1 MKKLIT
7 LLFSLF
13 IVTASFAVAHISNQE
28 FADLI
33 KNSKDLVIIDG
44 NRAANYATSHV
55 KNAINV
61 WQQDLF
67 LTSTP
72 EGKFKSNEDLAKY
85 FGDKGISETSN
96 IVIYDDG
103 TNKYTTRLW
112 FTLKYLG
119 ATNVKIVTKIDAEWG
134 KYRIP
139 VTSAVP
145 TKPTPV
151 KFNVKANPAMLSDF
165 ENMKAKIGKPEFV
178 LVDVRYVEEYNGV
191 DKDKKS
197 EGHLPGAI
205 LIPHKE
211 LLKADGS
218 FKSKDEIAAIAK
230 QYGLSPEKEIVFYC
244 YSGVRA
250 AVNYYVFKE
259 IMEYPNVTVLDGGYN
274 YWALDKSNKI
284 DK

>member
-1 MKKLIT
+1 MKKLISLA
-7 LLFSLF
+7 LLVFAF
-13 IVTASFAVAHISNQE
+13 NATFAVAHISNQE
-28 FADLI
+28 FSDLI
-33 KNSKDLVIIDG
+33 KNSKDLVIIDA
-44 NRAANYATSHV
+44 NRTANYATSHV
-55 KNAINV
+55 KNAVNV
-61 WQQDLF
+61 WQQEIF

-72 EGKFKSNEDLAKY
+72 EGKLKSNEELAKY

-103 TNKYTTRLW
+103 TNKYTTRIW
-112 FTLKYLG
+112 FVLKYLG
-119 ATNVKIVTKIDAEWG
+119 VVNVKIVTKIDAEWA
-134 KYRIP
+134 KFRIP
-139 VTSAVP
+139 VNATAVKLP
-145 TKPTPV
+145 AV
-151 KFNVKANPAMLSDF
+151 KFNVTPNPSMQSDF
-165 ENMKAKIGKPEFV
+165 ENMKAKMGQPGFV
-178 LVDVRYVEEYNGV
+178 LVDVRYVEEFNGA

-197 EGHLPGAI
+197 EGHLPGAK

-218 FKSKDEIAAIAK
+218 FKSKEEIAEIAK
-230 QYGLSPEKEIVFYC
+230 KYDLSPDKEIVFYC

-259 IMEYPNVTVLDGGYN
+259 IMEYPHVTVLDGGYN